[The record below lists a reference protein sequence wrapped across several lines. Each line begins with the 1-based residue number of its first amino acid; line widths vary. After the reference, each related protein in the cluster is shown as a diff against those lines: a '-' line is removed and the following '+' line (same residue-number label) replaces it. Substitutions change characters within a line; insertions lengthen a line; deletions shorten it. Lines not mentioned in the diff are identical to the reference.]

1 MRRILRHLLDNLGSI
16 ILALLL
22 SFTVWIAATL
32 QSDPFVSQVFAPVPL
47 TLLHQP
53 PDTVL
58 FEPVAD
64 EVEVDVRA
72 PESVLRD
79 LTVSDFEATMDLAG
93 VVPGEPQPVTVQVT
107 CTNEAVRIQSVKPQE
122 QTVHLEP
129 LGTITLSVTLDV
141 QGEVATGYL
150 AARPE
155 ISPDKV
161 TIHGPLPY
169 LRQVVSVTG
178 SLDIQG
184 AKEDIRQQV
193 VVTPRDAKGRLVPGV
208 QWTPDRVE
216 VFVRV
221 VSRVGFKPDV
231 EVVPDLQVEPAPGY
245 RLGSVSVEPSVVTL
259 KGPPSILSDLPGF
272 VETRPISATGAT
284 ESLVQFSFLN
294 VPTDVVVVD
303 VNYVTVTIEVLPI
316 QSSRTMTGTVE
327 MVGVPPGWTAVASPE
342 VVDVIL
348 EGPDAVLSSLQANDI
363 QILVDLF
370 GYSLGVHR
378 VEPLVLAPEDVFVV
392 SVIPETIEVVIERR
406 PSPTM
411 MPTDTLTLEPP
422 GG

>member
-1 MRRILRHLLDNLGSI
+1 MLQHVLDNLSSI

-22 SFTVWIAATL
+22 AFAVWIAATL
-32 QSDPFVSQVFAPVPL
+32 QSDPFVSQVFAHVPL
-47 TLLHQP
+47 TLLYQP
-53 PDTVL
+53 QDTVF
-58 FEPVAD
+58 FEPIAE

-79 LTVSDFEATMDLAG
+79 LTVADFEATMNLAG
-93 VVPGEPQPVTVQVT
+93 VEPGEPMPVPIQVT
-107 CTNEAVRIQSVKPQE
+107 STSEAVRIQSVKPHE
-122 QTVHLEP
+122 QTVHLESVD
-129 LGTITLSVTLDV
+129 TITLSVTLDV

-155 ISPDKV
+155 INPEQV
-161 TIHGPLPY
+161 AVQGPLPY
-169 LRQVVSVTG
+169 LKQVVSVTG
-178 SLDIQG
+178 SLDIQS

-193 VVTPRDAKGRLVPGV
+193 VVTPRDAEGRLAPGV
-208 QWTPDRVE
+208 QWAPDRVE
-216 VFVRV
+216 VLVPV

-245 RLGSVSVEPSVVTL
+245 RLGSVSVTPSVVTL
-259 KGPPSILSDLPGF
+259 KGPPSILNELPGF
-272 VETRPISATGAT
+272 VETRPVSATGAT

-327 MVGVPPGWTAVASPE
+327 VVGVPPEWTAVASPQ
-342 VVDVIL
+342 VVDVIV
-348 EGPDAVLSSLQANDI
+348 EGPDAVLNELQASDI

-370 GYSLGVHR
+370 GYPLGVHR
-378 VEPLVLAPEDVFVV
+378 IEPLVLVPGDVAAV
-392 SVIPETIEVVIERR
+392 SVIPETIEVVIEK
-406 PSPTM
+406 PSLPLV
-411 MPTDTLTLEPP
+411 PTDTLTLEPP